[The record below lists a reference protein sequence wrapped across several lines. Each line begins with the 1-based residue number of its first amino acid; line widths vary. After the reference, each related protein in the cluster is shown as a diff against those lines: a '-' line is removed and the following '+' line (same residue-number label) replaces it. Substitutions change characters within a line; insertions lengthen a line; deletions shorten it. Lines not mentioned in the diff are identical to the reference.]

1 MTESLLAAPFPTS
14 ALLCAAA
21 RAAHLLVDGAPT
33 IFADTVAR
41 RLLGPDGEEAIGY
54 HLAQPDHPLLRAGR
68 AEVTTRARFAE
79 DLLAASGA
87 RQHVVVGAGL
97 DTYAYRHPE
106 GRVRVFEVDRAQTQE
121 LKRAAL
127 ARAGLRGPVTFVG
140 VDLAVSP
147 LGDAL
152 RASEADPGQPIF
164 VAALGLVMYLT
175 VDELDQLLRQIAAW
189 PGGAQLALDFL
200 RPPEDEAA
208 RAYAA
213 AIGPSVATGGEP
225 WRSRLTLDQAVDL
238 ARTAGF
244 ARAHATTAGEGLPAA
259 LWRRTDRL
267 RPGTMSGLLH
277 AST

>member
-1 MTESLLAAPFPTS
+1 MS

-54 HLAQPDHPLLRAGR
+54 HRAQPDHPLLSAGR

-79 DLLAASGA
+79 DLLGASGA

-97 DTYAYRHPE
+97 DTYAYRHPK
-106 GRVRVFEVDRAQTQE
+106 GPVHVYEVDRAEAQE

-152 RASEADPGQPIF
+152 RTSGADPRRPLF
-164 VAALGLVMYLT
+164 VAALGLAMYLT
-175 VDELDQLLRQIAAW
+175 LDELDQMLRQVAAW

-200 RPPEDEAA
+200 RPSADDAA
-208 RAYAA
+208 RAYVA
-213 AIGPSVATGGEP
+213 AIGSSVAAGGEP
-225 WRSRLTLDQAVDL
+225 WRSRLTLSEAVDL
-238 ARTAGF
+238 ARAAGF
-244 ARAHATTAGEGLPAA
+244 AEAHATTPGEALPAA